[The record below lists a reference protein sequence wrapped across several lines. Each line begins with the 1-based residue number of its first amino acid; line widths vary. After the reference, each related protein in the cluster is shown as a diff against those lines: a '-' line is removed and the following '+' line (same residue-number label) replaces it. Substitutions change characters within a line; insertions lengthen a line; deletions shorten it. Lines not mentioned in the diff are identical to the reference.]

1 MIAVEWILAIMF
13 LLGGLNDAF
22 LDLVFYCAPLRRRLA
37 QGRANPTCAEQ
48 ELHDT
53 PEKRIA
59 IMVPA
64 WDESAVIG
72 AMLES
77 TCDRL
82 EYKNYDIFVGTYPND
97 EATQMEVARAAFDRQ
112 NIHRVVCPNEGPT
125 SKADCLNW
133 IVETIK
139 LRERDSG
146 ERYEIFCLQDAEDVV
161 HPLTLK
167 VFNRFVPEYD
177 LVQLPVIPYER
188 GLHKVT
194 GGTYLD
200 EFAEVHLK
208 GLTSRLAVGGMVPS
222 AGVGTAFSRAA
233 CDELAEQ
240 TNHVLFPAVS
250 LTEDYD
256 FSFRLFRN
264 QRKSGIAEVWI
275 RREDAAGRAIKELVA
290 IREFFPA
297 KFGDAVRQKQRW
309 MLGIAFQ
316 GAQKLG
322 WGHGWRERYMLFR
335 DRIGVLSSLLNLC
348 AAYIFFD
355 LYFSIG
361 LNMLHGKT
369 WLESLPPFYPD
380 HRLVW
385 LIDANLLLL
394 ANRIFQRAH
403 FVGQVASRRQMLLAP
418 LRLLWSNVIDFYCTF
433 HAIRRFTHSSLT
445 GKPLKWLKTA
455 HEFPNVE
462 ALLQRHRPLGDLLLE
477 HRFISPVQLRKA
489 LGIQSRAADR
499 ETPLGQILL
508 TQQAITPEQLLQVL
522 DLQRESRQLLLQSEE
537 QDALSHSTASHLAE
551 ADLTADL
558 PAELVYEASSL
569 EVPSKAAASVEW
581 LQARKR
587 VDQTDPALP
596 LLLHPRRLVLLPRR
610 QPDLTATTPLVAATP
625 LPAQS
630 PAPTPSPAPLLTMP
644 DSRAPKEATT
654 GSRPANLPP
663 PPSRVPARTQ
673 DRDLL
678 APQTGIPRI
687 VPAVG
692 SRKRYA
698 LLHSV
703 ASRWTS
709 SARHPRF
716 VVAIGTRPEA
726 VKLAPVIAK
735 LRDRALQTGQSD
747 PVYVCATGQHG
758 QAVRDVLALYGIAPD
773 RDLGVLTPGQSLGN
787 LSARVL
793 SGFEEVL
800 QQLRPEWV
808 IVQGDTATTAMAG
821 LAAFYNKIK
830 VAHVEAGLRT
840 YDLENP
846 FPEEFNRRMVSLF
859 TTVYFAPT
867 QAAKKNLLLEGVLCS
882 KIFVTGN
889 TGIDALMRHAERLQL
904 QAGARSRTAG
914 ALPEQSP
921 LNRPVRVLITAHRR
935 ENLDRGIENLCISLG
950 ELTFKY
956 PGRFQF
962 VWPLHPNPQIGE
974 MVRRRLS
981 DTPGVTLTPPASY
994 DRLLKLLDR
1003 CDLVLTDSGGLQ
1015 EEAPSFGKPVLILR
1029 ETTER
1034 PEGVDAGI
1042 AWMVGNDPTR
1052 IVSYVER
1059 LTRRIEAREVFPAEN
1074 PYGDGHAAARIANYF
1089 SARPMQEFG
1098 EAQVLHT
1105 LRSSSAER
1113 QHASR

>member
-1 MIAVEWILAIMF
+1 MIDLEWILAVTF

-22 LDLVFYCAPLRRRLA
+22 LDLVFYCKPLRRRLA
-37 QGRANPTCAEQ
+37 QGRANPTCEEG

-53 PEKRIA
+53 PEKKIA

-97 EATQMEVARAAFDRQ
+97 EATQMEVARAAFDRH

-188 GLHKVT
+188 ALHKVT

-208 GLTSRLAVGGMVPS
+208 GLVSRLAVGGMVPS

-264 QRKSGIAEVWI
+264 RRKSGIAEVWVS
-275 RREDAAGRAIKELVA
+275 REDAAGRAIKELVA

-322 WGHGWRERYMLFR
+322 WGHGWRERYMLLR
-335 DRIGVLSSLLNLC
+335 DRIGVLSSVLNLG
-348 AAYIFFD
+348 AAFIFFD
-355 LYFSIG
+355 LYFNIV
-361 LNMLHGKT
+361 LNLMQGKS
-369 WLESLPPFYPD
+369 WLQSLPPFYPD
-380 HRLVW
+380 RHLLW
-385 LIDANLLLL
+385 LIDVNLVLL
-394 ANRIFQRAH
+394 ANRIFQRAR

-477 HRFISPVQLRKA
+477 YRFISPVQLRKA
-489 LGIQSRAADR
+489 LGIQSRDNDR
-499 ETPLGQILL
+499 DTPLGQILITL
-508 TQQAITPEQLLQVL
+508 NAITPDQLLLVL
-522 DLQRESRQLLLQSEE
+522 DLQRESRQLLQQAE
-537 QDALSHSTASHLAE
+537 QQAATAHPLASHLAE
-551 ADLTADL
+551 ADLA
-558 PAELVYEASSL
+558 AELLFEASSL
-569 EVPSKAAASVEW
+569 VTPSRASASSERSN
-581 LQARKR
+581 LPRKI
-587 VDQTDPALP
+587 DQTDPAKP
-596 LLLHPRRLVLLPRR
+596 LLLHPRRPVLLRPR
-610 QPDLTATTPLVAATP
+610 PPGPATVEPLAAAP
-625 LPAQS
+625 PAS
-630 PAPTPSPAPLLTMP
+630 LLIMPAPLAP
-644 DSRAPKEATT
+644 DGVTASHGPAKPLPLSRMRAK
-654 GSRPANLPP
+654 S
-663 PPSRVPARTQ
+663 Q
-673 DRDLL
+673 DPDLL
-678 APQTGIPRI
+678 APQTAITRI
-687 VPAVG
+687 VPAAG
-692 SRKRYA
+692 GRRRFA

-703 ASRWTS
+703 TSRWAS
-709 SARHPRF
+709 SPQRPRF

-726 VKLAPVIAK
+726 IKLAPVIAM
-735 LRDRALQTGQSD
+735 LRRDALQAGQSD
-747 PVYVCATGQHG
+747 PVYICATGQHG
-758 QAVRDVLALYGIAPD
+758 EAVREVLGLYGTAPN
-773 RDLGVLTPGQSLGN
+773 RDLGVLTPGQSLGA

-793 SGFEEVL
+793 TGVETVL
-800 QQLRPEWV
+800 KELQPEWV

-821 LAAFYNKIK
+821 LAAFYSGIK

-840 YDLENP
+840 ADLDNP
-846 FPEEFNRRMVSLF
+846 FPEEFNRRMVGIF
-859 TTVYFAPT
+859 TSVHFAPT
-867 QAAKKNLLLEGVLCS
+867 QTAKYNLLREGVPRS
-882 KIFVTGN
+882 QIVVTGN
-889 TGIDALMRHAERLQL
+889 TGIDALMRNAERLGL
-904 QAGARSRTAG
+904 AVHERSRTDVASVND
-914 ALPEQSP
+914 SP
-921 LNRPVRVLITAHRR
+921 SQRPLRVLITAHRR
-935 ENLDRGIENLCISLG
+935 ENLEHGIENLCLSIT
-950 ELTFKY
+950 ELATRD
-956 PGRFQF
+956 PGRYQF
-962 VWPLHPNPQIGE
+962 VWPLHPNPRIGE
-974 MVRRRLS
+974 MVQRSLS
-981 DTPGVTLTPPASY
+981 RVPGVTLTSPASY
-994 DRLLKLLDR
+994 DHLLMLLAR

-1034 PEGVDAGI
+1034 PEGVDAGM
-1042 AWMVGNDPTR
+1042 AWLVGNDPTR
-1052 IVSYVER
+1052 IVGFVER
-1059 LTRRIEAREVFPAEN
+1059 LARRIQAGEQFPTAN
-1074 PYGDGHAAARIANYF
+1074 PYGDGNAASRIAMYF
-1089 SARPMQEFG
+1089 AERPVQEFG
-1098 EAQVLHT
+1098 EAHAKT
-1105 LRSSSAER
+1105 GASSPDYQEL
-1113 QHASR
+1113 SRHS